1 MESTS
6 CGPGVG
12 CLIEGAGEGKG
23 GGRPLAASVSIL
35 LKGSRAFV
43 HVKYIFEKNVQG
55 SKSQKDKYMK
65 LLIVE
70 SNKKGYKTET
80 DSKILSPNFLM
91 PKGKCGGG
99 INRGLGMDICTQVSE
114 GWVGKRNGPYSP
126 G

>member
-1 MESTS
+1 MEDKSHLRANGKSVEEWLAEAWRQLSHQDMESTS

-43 HVKYIFEKNVQG
+43 HVKYIFEKNIQG

-65 LLIVE
+65 LLI
-70 SNKKGYKTET
+70 
-80 DSKILSPNFLM
+80 
-91 PKGKCGGG
+91 CG
-99 INRGLGMDICTQVSE
+99 I
-114 GWVGKRNGPYSP
+114 
-126 G
+126 